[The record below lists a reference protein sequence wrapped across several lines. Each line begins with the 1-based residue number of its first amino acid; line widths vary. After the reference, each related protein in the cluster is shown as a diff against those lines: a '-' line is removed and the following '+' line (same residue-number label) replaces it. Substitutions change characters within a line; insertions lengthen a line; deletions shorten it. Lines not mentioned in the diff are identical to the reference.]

1 MPKLRKH
8 IHWYVTIFAVLL
20 ALVVWWC
27 VPSKYAARIVVSD
40 EYKETDLSVG
50 LNKIQAHLRELQG
63 GVNKGI
69 NSMDVY
75 SLLLKTDDFAYSMAQ
90 KQVPGKGMTYGAYLG
105 EKDTL
110 KAIKDRINYNLSS
123 KKQLLTIQVTDSDPL
138 VATQML
144 DSVTFELQAT
154 VTNLRRKTSKAA
166 YMSAKQEYVKA
177 KRKYKEAVRAYTIYA
192 DSHLDAATEKV
203 KQTISQLEK
212 ERKLAYEYC
221 SKVQQKMTR
230 YEMLKGR
237 SYCSFSVLKGN
248 EVPKESDNHPM
259 GYVLSFVFI
268 LNLIVCGIQLF
279 CKRRAEKVNI
289 EWGGL
294 FSPWVITLG
303 VWGGMGILF
312 VINGDL
318 LYPLTSQFYH
328 SISLWISI
336 FVVTSFVTYNLLP
349 HEEKPVP
356 TNGVDVNMSIF
367 YFLLVLAMLFSPL
380 YLYKVYQIVSM
391 FDPKDMLNNI
401 RLLAVFGNQNM
412 GILSYGYVISQ
423 ALLLVGLWRYPKIP
437 WWQLLI
443 IIGCCL
449 INSIA
454 LMEKGSIFLVV
465 ICSIYVLFERGI
477 FKLHTIVLFGVATV
491 VLFYFFNIAREG
503 DSAQAAG
510 QQESTLLDFIAM
522 YLMSPPVAYGTVMRE
537 VTSQFGT
544 NTFETIYLFLNRFGF
559 DYAVHEKTQEFVYVP
574 ISTNV
579 YTIMQ
584 PFFRDFG
591 NMGVAFFSFLYGVVS
606 GALYRW
612 AKNGVVLCICLYTY
626 MVEVLILQFYQENIF
641 LSMVIVLQL
650 VFFVT
655 LMTQD
660 KVRFVFHL
668 QRFRG

>member
-1 MPKLRKH
+1 MPNLRKH
-8 IHWYVTIFAVLL
+8 VHWYVTIFAVLL

-27 VPSKYAARIVVSD
+27 VPKEYAARIVVSD

-75 SLLLKTDDFAYSMAQ
+75 SMLLKTDDFAHAMAQ
-90 KQVPGKGMTYGAYLG
+90 KQVPGRNITYGAYLG
-105 EKDTL
+105 KKDTL
-110 KAIKDRINYNLSS
+110 KAIKERISYNLSS
-123 KKQLLTIQVTDSDPL
+123 KKQLLTIQVTDRAPL
-138 VATQML
+138 VASQML
-144 DSVTFELQAT
+144 DSVTFELQAM
-154 VTNLRRKTSKAA
+154 VTNFRRKTSEAA
-166 YMSAKQEYVKA
+166 YVSAKQEFVEAEK
-177 KRKYKEAVRAYTIYA
+177 KYKDAVRAYTVYA
-192 DSHLDAATEKV
+192 DSHFDANSENV
-203 KQTISQLEK
+203 EQTISHLEK
-212 ERKLAYEYC
+212 ERELAYDYC
-221 SKVQQKMTR
+221 CKVQQKMTR

-248 EVPKESDNHPM
+248 EVPKESNDHPM
-259 GYVLSFVFI
+259 GYVLSFVCL
-268 LNLIVCGIQLF
+268 LNLMVCGIRLF
-279 CKRRAEKVNI
+279 RKRKAEKVNI

-294 FSPWVITLG
+294 FSPWVITLA
-303 VWGGMGILF
+303 VWGGMGVLF
-312 VINGDL
+312 LINGDL
-318 LYPLTSQFYH
+318 LYPLTSQFYQ

-336 FVVTSFVTYNLLP
+336 FVVTSFVTYNILP
-349 HEEKPVP
+349 HNEKPIP
-356 TNGVDVNMSIF
+356 THGVDVNMPIF

-391 FDPKDMLNNI
+391 FDSKDMLNNI

-437 WWQLLI
+437 WWQLLL

-454 LMEKGSIFLVV
+454 LMEKGSLFLVV
-465 ICSIYVLFERGI
+465 ICSIYVLFERGVL
-477 FKLHTIVLFGVATV
+477 KLHTIVLLGAATV

-510 QQESTLLDFIAM
+510 QQESSLLDFVAM
-522 YLMSPPVAYGTVMRE
+522 YLMSPPVAFGTVMRE
-537 VTSQFGT
+537 ATSQFGT
-544 NTFETIYLFLNRFGF
+544 NTFETIYLFLNRLGF

-612 AKNGVVLCICLYTY
+612 AKNGVVLCVCLYTY

-660 KVRFVFHL
+660 KVRFVFQL
-668 QRFRG
+668 QRLRR